1 MLQMSYD
8 FNDTSISD
16 LEFAR
21 RIMNALGKEME
32 GVSTQDFEVN
42 PDQMKK
48 LSNLVEFF
56 KKAAKD
62 LGGKIESVSLDPSNP
77 PSGVT
82 ANFVVF
88 DLFGEDVQRFCDV
101 IRSCSAISMDVN
113 TNDEICISCTVP
125 DVFIRK

>member
-1 MLQMSYD
+1 
-8 FNDTSISD
+8 
-16 LEFAR
+16 
-21 RIMNALGKEME
+21 
-32 GVSTQDFEVN
+32 
-42 PDQMKK
+42 MKK
-48 LSNLVEFF
+48 LSDLVEIF

-125 DVFIRK
+125 DVFILK

>member
-1 MLQMSYD
+1 MSYD
-8 FNDTSISD
+8 FNDSSISD

-21 RIMNALGKEME
+21 KIMNALGKEME
-32 GVSTQDFEVN
+32 DVNTEDFEVN

-48 LSNLVEFF
+48 LSDLVEFF

-125 DVFIRK
+125 DVFILK

>member
-8 FNDTSISD
+8 FNDSSISD

-21 RIMNALGKEME
+21 KIMNALGKEME
-32 GVSTQDFEVN
+32 DVNTEDFEVN

-48 LSNLVEFF
+48 LSDLVEFF

-125 DVFIRK
+125 DVFILK